1 MGELHLYKREEEN
14 EEKSQAATWS
24 SRGPCMTTEL
34 SSGDWGVLKVFWEE
48 ERPYCFFPGSWSFV
62 RWSKYFVCGYRKARL
77 LLRVGVQAAGEK
89 ESFAEYFM
97 LFAGVFPFGV
107 RGIPSRA

>member
-48 ERPYCFFPGSWSFV
+48 ERPYCFFSRKLELCKVEQIFCLWLSQSSPFIKSGCAG
-62 RWSKYFVCGYRKARL
+62 CG
-77 LLRVGVQAAGEK
+77 
-89 ESFAEYFM
+89 
-97 LFAGVFPFGV
+97 
-107 RGIPSRA
+107 